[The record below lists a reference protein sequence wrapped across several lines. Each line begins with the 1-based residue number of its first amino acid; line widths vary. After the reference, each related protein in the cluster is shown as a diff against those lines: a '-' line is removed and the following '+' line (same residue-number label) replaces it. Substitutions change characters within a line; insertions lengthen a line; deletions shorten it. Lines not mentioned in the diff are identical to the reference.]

1 MARRNTHR
9 RKEATLA
16 PTLTLTITIDDKSFR
31 THDDDQTAAALLRL
45 AGRDPKTF
53 DLFLIQKNG
62 VEDKIKDGHII
73 NLKDGERFRSRQLV
87 RFTIDGEPFH
97 THDDD
102 QTAADL
108 LRLTGMDPAGYDL
121 ARVGAP
127 ASIPDDE
134 IVIIVD
140 GDEFVTAKHVGGV
153 A

>member
-1 MARRNTHR
+1 M
-9 RKEATLA
+9 
-16 PTLTLTITIDDKSFR
+16 PTLHSLTIVIDDTRYS
-31 THDDDQTAAALLRL
+31 TTDTDQTAAALLRL
-45 AGRDPKTF
+45 AGRDPKDF
-53 DLFLIQKNG
+53 DLFLVKKNG
-62 VEDKIKDGHII
+62 VEEKIKDNQII

-87 RFTIDGEPFH
+87 RFTIDGEPFR
-97 THDDD
+97 TYDED

-108 LRLTGMDPAGYDL
+108 LRLAGMDPAGYDL

-127 ASIPDDE
+127 AAFPDDE

>member
-1 MARRNTHR
+1 MTPI
-9 RKEATLA
+9 A
-16 PTLTLTITIDDKSFR
+16 PVKLSIFINDIPFDVR
-31 THDDDQTAAALLRL
+31 DADQTAAALLRL
-45 AGRDPKTF
+45 AGVDPKNF
-53 DLFLIQKNG
+53 DLFLVKKDG
-62 VEDKIKDGHII
+62 VEKKIKDGQII
-73 NLKDGERFRSRQLV
+73 NLKDGERFRSRERV

-97 THDDD
+97 TYDED

-108 LRLTGMDPAGYDL
+108 LRLASMDPAGYDL

-127 ASIPDDE
+127 ASFPDDE